1 MQLNPEVWGPIFL
14 VICFIVSALFSA
26 RIFNVS
32 IRGCPHTHEFRT
44 HELIL
49 YCIIKKFA
57 RSLQFQADC
66 FLVIYEYLNSWDL
79 TADTTVWQLTKFM
92 LARLTGFIL
101 MGIALKYFYV
111 LDSLMDRLVKCLR
124 RWRSSHQE
132 S

>member
-1 MQLNPEVWGPIFL
+1 M
-14 VICFIVSALFSA
+14 
-26 RIFNVS
+26 S

-101 MGIALKYFYV
+101 MEIALKYFYV